1 MKSYVLRNWEVLLMN
16 NNIEELLEEL
26 KTISKSNSDIQ
37 ATVLF
42 GSYARNQAYAQSDI
56 DIFMIITNE
65 TIKNKISNQILS
77 LEKKYNKNINLLI
90 TTPALKDLDR
100 QLVETILREGIVLY
114 GNLPDISIQQLELE
128 PYEII
133 KYDLSRLSQSNKMKI
148 KRLLYGIKTKKKYKG
163 KIYESN
169 QKGIVED
176 FGGLRT
182 GIASILIPE
191 KLSWEVENM
200 LRQYDIS
207 LRKITIWLSKP

>member
-1 MKSYVLRNWEVLLMN
+1 MN
-16 NNIEELLEEL
+16 DHIEELLEEL
-26 KTISKSNSDIQ
+26 KTISKSNLDIQ

-42 GSYARNQAYAQSDI
+42 GSYARKQAHAQSDI
-56 DIFMIITNE
+56 DICMIITNE
-65 TIKNKISNQILS
+65 KLKNQISNQILS
-77 LEKKYNKNINLLI
+77 LEKKYNKNINILI

-114 GNLPDISIQQLELE
+114 GTLPDISIQQLELE

-133 KYDLSRLSQSNKMKI
+133 KYDLSRLSQSDKMKI

-163 KIYESN
+163 KIYESK

-176 FGGLRT
+176 FGGLRI

-191 KLSWEVENM
+191 KLSWGVEDM
-200 LRQYDIS
+200 LRQYDVS

>member
-1 MKSYVLRNWEVLLMN
+1 MN
-16 NNIEELLEEL
+16 DHIEKLLEEI
-26 KTISKSNSDIQ
+26 KTISENNSNIQ
-37 ATVLF
+37 ATILF
-42 GSYARNQAYAQSDI
+42 GSYAREQAHVQSDI
-56 DIFMIITNE
+56 DICMIVTNE
-65 TIKNKISNQILS
+65 QSKNQISNQILG
-77 LEKKYNKNINLLI
+77 LEKKYDKNINILI
-90 TTPALKDLDR
+90 TTPTLKDLDR

-114 GNLPDISIQQLELE
+114 GTLPDISIQQLELE

-133 KYDLSRLSQSNKMKI
+133 KYDLSRLSQSDKMKI

-163 KIYESN
+163 KIYESK

-176 FGGLRT
+176 FGGLRI

-207 LRKITIWLSKP
+207 IRKILIWLSKP

>member
-1 MKSYVLRNWEVLLMN
+1 MDDR
-16 NNIEELLEEL
+16 IEDLLEEI
-26 KTISKSNSDIQ
+26 KTISKSNSNIQ

-42 GSYARNQAYAQSDI
+42 GSYAREQAHVQSDI
-56 DIFMIITNE
+56 DICIIVKNE
-65 TIKNKISNQILS
+65 KLQNQISNQILG
-77 LEKKYNKNINLLI
+77 LEKKYDKNINILI

-114 GNLPDISIQQLELE
+114 GTLPYISIQQLELE

-133 KYDLSRLSQSNKMKI
+133 KYDLSRLSQSDKMKI

-163 KIYESN
+163 KIYESK

-176 FGGLRT
+176 FGGLRI

-200 LRQYDIS
+200 LRQYDLSI
-207 LRKITIWLSKP
+207 RKILIWLSKP